1 MRNCA
6 SFSKS
11 TSKNPIKYEQPTQKF
26 VKWGFS
32 SLLCSRIEIES
43 VHSPQYIYAI
53 AHQFPKD
60 VALFGDCTHYR
71 LTYQKFH
78 FFTVFEDQGK
88 GSWYRHTGWEMRITF
103 KRKNTF
109 SMYVF
114 IWHTVFEYDA
124 AFTEIYS
131 IYKSTFW
138 IQINVFRTLFDLPT
152 HDERP
157 SYVRLYRDIA
167 KALFFHSRRNRT
179 SKKRWRDKLKSGRLL
194 DVRTVSRR
202 CSTSSQ

>member
-1 MRNCA
+1 MWGHHGLMMRNCA

-71 LTYQKFH
+71 LTYQKSH
-78 FFTVFEDQGK
+78 FFAVLWKTKLK
-88 GSWYRHTGWEMRITF
+88 GSWNNQIGWRTQISLYFYEF
-103 KRKNTF
+103 NP
-109 SMYVF
+109 MYVF
-114 IWHTVFEYDA
+114 TRNSSFA
-124 AFTEIYS
+124 CFAT
-131 IYKSTFW
+131 STL
-138 IQINVFRTLFDLPT
+138 IRVFRKPWNPDG
-152 HDERP
+152 ERKGKEKNVHENKRNIQP
-157 SYVRLYRDIA
+157 
-167 KALFFHSRRNRT
+167 RR
-179 SKKRWRDKLKSGRLL
+179 
-194 DVRTVSRR
+194 
-202 CSTSSQ
+202 